1 MCNEDANLTP
11 GKALAEPHEP
21 FHELFV
27 GPKDEPPEERAAR
40 LAAAGD
46 VLAEL
51 LEQGTADSVALE
63 DAQYALQLSHPPLVQ
78 RRHDAGAPSLWL
90 GRVA

>member
-1 MCNEDANLTP
+1 MCNDENLAP
-11 GKALAEPHEP
+11 RAALAEPPEP
-21 FHELFV
+21 FRELFA
-27 GPKDEPPEERAAR
+27 GRQDEPPEERAAR

-51 LEQGTADSVALE
+51 LEQGGADSVALE
-63 DAQYALQLSHPPLVQ
+63 DAQYALWLSRSPLVQ
-78 RRHDAGAPSLWL
+78 RGHDICAPSDWW